1 MQNSPLASSASLI
14 RSEMKRKSDEA
25 KRKTERQWIH
35 VALVNLKPSIE
46 GPNAP
51 KILASINN
59 MLEFLQPPK

>member
-1 MQNSPLASSASLI
+1 
-14 RSEMKRKSDEA
+14 MKRRRDEA

-35 VALVNLKPSIE
+35 VALVNPKPSIE

-51 KILASINN
+51 TILASINN